1 MTPKELKLKMLD
13 LSDEM
18 LKVMEEQDTLEER
31 GKIASFAL
39 TFWKEQAENLI
50 NYTRASG
57 EVKEFARKGLDKQ
70 KQMLRDHIKSEK

>member
-18 LKVMEEQDTLEER
+18 LKVMETLETREEQ
-31 GKIASFAL
+31 GKVASFAL

-57 EVKEFARKGLDKQ
+57 EVKELAHKGLLKQ
-70 KQMLRDHIKSEK
+70 KQMLRDLIKAEK